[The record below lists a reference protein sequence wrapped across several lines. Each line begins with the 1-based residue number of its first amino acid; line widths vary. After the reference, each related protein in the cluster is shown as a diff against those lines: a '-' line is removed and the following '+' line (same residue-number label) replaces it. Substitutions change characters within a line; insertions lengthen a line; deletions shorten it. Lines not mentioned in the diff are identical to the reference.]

1 VTLISEA
8 PSPHSLTPP
17 TLYHSQ
23 GTNLSSIATIFK
35 IHPRILEFKR
45 NIQTYISPIVSTFRI
60 LSNVAFYFYTTLS
73 SCSFFIYLV
82 FLTLINK
89 TIAPEAPSPHSFT
102 PITLYHSPITTL
114 SDAAT
119 IFKIHPVVFEFKR
132 NIQTYT

>member
-60 LSNVAFYFYTTLS
+60 LSNVAFYFYTTLIL
-73 SCSFFIYLV
+73 FILHISV

-102 PITLYHSPITTL
+102 PITLYHSPITTP